1 MSHRI
6 AHVLSCRALVQQ
18 LQVPP
23 GLLHALNKQLHSMA
37 ATQAPGI
44 SSNGNGSSPSY
55 NWDDVWSAVKG
66 VWASQW
72 NARAVAALGKAGLPL
87 QHLRM
92 GVLVQPLLPA
102 HYSWVAHTVNP
113 ANGSAEE
120 VCVQLVVG
128 LGEVLVGNH
137 PGRALGG
144 TVSRKALTA
153 ALQRSSSASSVPVP
167 EDEELLAAVDVVSY
181 PSKDA
186 AIVPEGLLL
195 PSCGGCG
202 SSGGW
207 SGSTARAVFMAR
219 SDSNAE
225 DLPG

>member
-1 MSHRI
+1 M
-6 AHVLSCRALVQQ
+6 VQQ

-23 GLLHALNKQLHSMA
+23 GLLHSLSKQLTDMA
-37 ATQAPGI
+37 AAQQPYGA
-44 SSNGNGSSPSY
+44 SSNGNGTSAAPY
-55 NWDDVWSAVKG
+55 DWDRVWDAVKG

-72 NARAVAALGKAGLPL
+72 NSRAVAALGKAGLPL

-92 GVLVQPLLPA
+92 GVLLQPLLPA
-102 HYSWVAHTVNP
+102 RYSWVAHTVNP
-113 ANGSAEE
+113 ATGDADE

-144 TVSRKALTA
+144 IISRKAILSF
-153 ALQRSSSASSVPVP
+153 LQGSGSSAGGGFGSSGGCSVPLP
-167 EDEELLAAVDVVSY
+167 TDKELLAAVDVVSY

-186 AIVPEGLLL
+186 AIVPEGLVL
-195 PSCGGCG
+195 PSCGGSSAG

-207 SGSTARAVFMAR
+207 GSSAQAVFMAR